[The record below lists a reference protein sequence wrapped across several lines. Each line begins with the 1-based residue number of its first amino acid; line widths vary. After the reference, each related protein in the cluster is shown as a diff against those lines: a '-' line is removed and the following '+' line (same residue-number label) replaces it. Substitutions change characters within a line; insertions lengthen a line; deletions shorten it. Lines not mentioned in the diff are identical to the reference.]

1 MDKLVGKTARI
12 LAHHKIACVVT
23 TQLFYGGL
31 FYVCR
36 YKKEELNHVTWS
48 VLHVIGIIAY
58 AISGAFVALQAKYSF
73 IGIFVLG
80 LTTSYG
86 GSIIRNVVLDIPVS
100 DIWERQSLL
109 VVLVTLTTILFVK
122 RNWIHHWNRWGYFFD
137 SIGLASFAI
146 QGGLLAQSLHHDLGI
161 IILASMF
168 TGVGGGM
175 IRDLLAGRTPL
186 ALREEIHAVLTFLC
200 GLCIWAGWSSP
211 LQLSVIV
218 ILIVIIRML
227 SVNNKLKLP

>member
-1 MDKLVGKTARI
+1 M
-12 LAHHKIACVVT
+12 
-23 TQLFYGGL
+23 
-31 FYVCR
+31 
-36 YKKEELNHVTWS
+36 TWS
-48 VLHVIGIIAY
+48 VLHNIGIIAY
-58 AISGAFVALQAKYSF
+58 AISGAFVALQANYSF

-100 DIWERQSLL
+100 NIWERHSLL
-109 VVLVTLTTILFVK
+109 VVFITLTTLLFIK
-122 RNWIHHWNRWGYFFD
+122 RDWIHHWNRWGYFFD

-146 QGGLLAQSLHHDLGI
+146 QGGLLAKSLNNDLGI
-161 IILASMF
+161 IIIASMF

-200 GLCIWAGWSSP
+200 ALCIWAGWNSP
-211 LQLSVIV
+211 FELTIIVIV
-218 ILIVIIRML
+218 IVLIRML
-227 SVNNKLKLP
+227 SVNNKLKWQRPFKQSH

>member
-1 MDKLVGKTARI
+1 M
-12 LAHHKIACVVT
+12 
-23 TQLFYGGL
+23 
-31 FYVCR
+31 
-36 YKKEELNHVTWS
+36 TWS
-48 VLHVIGIIAY
+48 VLHNIGIIAY
-58 AISGAFVALQAKYSF
+58 AISGAFVALQANYSF

-100 DIWERQSLL
+100 NIWERHSLL
-109 VVLVTLTTILFVK
+109 VVFITLTTLLFIK
-122 RNWIHHWNRWGYFFD
+122 RDWIHHWNRWGYFFD

-146 QGGLLAQSLHHDLGI
+146 QGGLLAKSLNHDLGI
-161 IILASMF
+161 IIIASMF

-200 GLCIWAGWSSP
+200 ALCIWAGWNSP
-211 LQLSVIV
+211 LELTIIVIV
-218 ILIVIIRML
+218 IVLIRML
-227 SVNNKLKLP
+227 SVNNKLKWQRPFKQSH

>member
-1 MDKLVGKTARI
+1 MDD
-12 LAHHKIACVVT
+12 
-23 TQLFYGGL
+23 
-31 FYVCR
+31 
-36 YKKEELNHVTWS
+36 VTWS
-48 VLHVIGIIAY
+48 VLHIIGMIAY
-58 AISGAFVALQAKYSF
+58 AISGAFVALQANYSF

-146 QGGLLAQSLHHDLGI
+146 QGGLLAKSLHHDLGI
-161 IILASMF
+161 IIIASMF

-175 IRDLLAGRTPL
+175 VRDLLAGRTPL
-186 ALREEIHAVLTFLC
+186 ALREEIHAVLTFVC
-200 GLCIWAGWSSP
+200 ALCIWLGWDSP
-211 LQLSVIV
+211 LELSVIV
-218 ILIVIIRML
+218 IFIVVIRML
-227 SVNNKLKLP
+227 SVNNKLKWKPPFQHSYNNAKEK

>member
-1 MDKLVGKTARI
+1 M
-12 LAHHKIACVVT
+12 
-23 TQLFYGGL
+23 
-31 FYVCR
+31 
-36 YKKEELNHVTWS
+36 TWS
-48 VLHVIGIIAY
+48 VLHNIGIIAY
-58 AISGAFVALQAKYSF
+58 AISGAFVALQANYSF

-100 DIWERQSLL
+100 NIWERHSLL
-109 VVLVTLTTILFVK
+109 VVFITLTTLLFIK
-122 RNWIHHWNRWGYFFD
+122 RDWVHHWNRWGYFFD

-146 QGGLLAQSLHHDLGI
+146 QGGLLAKSLNHDLGI
-161 IILASMF
+161 IIIASMF

-200 GLCIWAGWSSP
+200 ALCIWAGWNSP
-211 LQLSVIV
+211 LELTIIVIV
-218 ILIVIIRML
+218 IVLIRML
-227 SVNNKLKLP
+227 SVNNKLKWQRPFKQSH

>member
-1 MDKLVGKTARI
+1 M
-12 LAHHKIACVVT
+12 
-23 TQLFYGGL
+23 
-31 FYVCR
+31 
-36 YKKEELNHVTWS
+36 TWS
-48 VLHVIGIIAY
+48 VLHNIGIIAY
-58 AISGAFVALQAKYSF
+58 AISGAFVALQANYSF

-100 DIWERQSLL
+100 NIWERHSLL
-109 VVLVTLTTILFVK
+109 VVFITLTTLLFIK
-122 RNWIHHWNRWGYFFD
+122 RDWIHHWNRWGYFFD

-146 QGGLLAQSLHHDLGI
+146 QGGLLAKSLNHDLGI
-161 IILASMF
+161 IIIASMF

-200 GLCIWAGWSSP
+200 ALCIWAGWSSP
-211 LQLSVIV
+211 LELSIIV
-218 ILIVIIRML
+218 IAIVLIRML
-227 SVNNKLKLP
+227 SVNNKLKWERPFKQSH